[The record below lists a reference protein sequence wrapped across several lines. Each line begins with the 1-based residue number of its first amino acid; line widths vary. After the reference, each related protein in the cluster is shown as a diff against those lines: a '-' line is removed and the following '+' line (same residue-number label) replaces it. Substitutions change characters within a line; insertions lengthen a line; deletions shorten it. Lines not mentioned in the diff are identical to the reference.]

1 MARFEYTRTV
11 EHYSF
16 RVPRM
21 VSEEDYNIIKMKIR
35 MNPSEP
41 LIDEKMVERGHDR
54 LSGIL
59 LIGVFGLTISLI
71 TLFNSEVAPIWAI
84 IVLLTSVFGVLHP
97 ILNMGTYESSR
108 NQLNAERD
116 RIQYFRKLKNI
127 VSQSPDYRTFQANYR
142 RQFGF

>member
-11 EHYSF
+11 EQYSF
-16 RVPRM
+16 APPRM

-41 LIDEKMVERGHDR
+41 LIDEKKVERGHNI
-54 LSGIL
+54 LSAIVLVGAIGAGIS
-59 LIGVFGLTISLI
+59 VF
-71 TLFNSEVAPIWAI
+71 TLFNSEEPPGWAV
-84 IVLLTSVFGVLHP
+84 IVMLVGVFGILHP
-97 ILNMGTYESSR
+97 FLNMETYESSR

-127 VSQSPDYRTFQANYR
+127 VSQSPDYRTFQVNYR
-142 RQFGF
+142 GQFRF